1 MKEDSLFK
9 IEETLLKL
17 EPITLAEMSGVQL
30 MNRIDTKF
38 LTSTEKLNK
47 LLHNA
52 TENFLVQDLENVRN
66 AAYYT
71 CYYDTSD
78 VLMYY
83 NHQRGKKSRRKVRI
97 RKYVNTDVL
106 PFLEIKDKNNKG
118 RTKKKR
124 VSMETGSQIK
134 DYDEFITRHSEFCAR
149 QLIPRI
155 ENRFN
160 RITLVNKEKN
170 ERITIDTSL
179 EFHNFATGIDL
190 KLPELVIIEWKHDAQ
205 SSKSNLKP
213 LLRQLR
219 IQESGFSK
227 YIMGMAM
234 TDCSLP
240 QNRLKTKMRLL
251 ENLIN
256 GRI

>member
-1 MKEDSLFK
+1 MKKDTLFDL
-9 IEETLLKL
+9 EETLLCL

-38 LTSTEKLNK
+38 LTTTEKLNK
-47 LLHNA
+47 LLRA
-52 TENFLVQDLENVRN
+52 ACENFLIQDLENVRN
-66 AAYYT
+66 APYYT
-71 CYYDTSD
+71 CYFATSD

-106 PFLEIKDKNNKG
+106 PFLEIKNKNNRG

-124 VSMETGSQIK
+124 VAMDEGTHLK
-134 DYDEFITRHSEFCAR
+134 DYDEFIIRHSEFCANE
-149 QLIPRI
+149 LVPRI
-155 ENRFN
+155 ENKFN
-160 RITLVNKEKN
+160 RITLVNKDKN

-179 EFHNFATGIDL
+179 EFHNFATDIDL
-190 KLPELVIIEWKHDAQ
+190 KLPELVIIEWKHDAL
-205 SSKSNLKP
+205 SAKSHLKP

-227 YIMGMAM
+227 YIMGMAL
-234 TDCSLP
+234 TDMSLP
-240 QNRLKTKMRLL
+240 HNRLKNKIRLL
-251 ENLIN
+251 ESLIN
-256 GRI
+256 GRV